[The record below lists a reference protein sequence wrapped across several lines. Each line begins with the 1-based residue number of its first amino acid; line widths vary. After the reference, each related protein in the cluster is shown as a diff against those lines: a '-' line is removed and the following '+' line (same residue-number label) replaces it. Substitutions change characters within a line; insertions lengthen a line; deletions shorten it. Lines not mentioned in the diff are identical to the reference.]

1 MPTATRTRAPRGYR
15 YSQLGPKGKAAAR
28 EWYRNQEWGDDDGM
42 EDLLSNDLSD
52 HYGLTNCEVMYS
64 LDNCQ
69 GDGVVFK
76 GNPDL
81 EEWADHDETLRDLI
95 TEMKGLAALLGF
107 EPPDIAVQINQHGHY
122 THWNSMDV
130 CVEDHAWEDRPQRDL
145 VDAKLDEILRHL
157 EERVKNISR
166 ELEETGYAEIDYRAS
181 DEYLDELLA
190 GNEDNDYFRWT
201 RSGEHAGR

>member
-107 EPPDIAVQINQHGHY
+107 EPPRHRRANQPARALHPLELDGR
-122 THWNSMDV
+122 V
-130 CVEDHAWEDRPQRDL
+130 RGRPRVERQA
-145 VDAKLDEILRHL
+145 A
-157 EERVKNISR
+157 
-166 ELEETGYAEIDYRAS
+166 A
-181 DEYLDELLA
+181 
-190 GNEDNDYFRWT
+190 
-201 RSGEHAGR
+201 